1 MSRISFDDT
10 PEPDGVAERVML
22 EDIVKL
28 EGRVAQLEGNINMFI
43 RYVASVRFVTA
54 ERDSAPWMSNW
65 EANLLSGTLVAPTP
79 YVEPEVDIEAAVE
92 AGELGVADNDAGEEF
107 VIVDTDVAADVAD
120 EDALATPAEI
130 VDVDLAE
137 LPPADVADE
146 DALVDETAV
155 DDSEPPLSA
164 A

>member
-10 PEPDGVAERVML
+10 PESDSVAEHVML

-28 EGRVAQLEGNINMFI
+28 EGRISQLEGNINMFI
-43 RYVASVRFVTA
+43 RYVASIRFTTA

-65 EANLLSGTLVAPTP
+65 EANLLSGTLVAPIP
-79 YVEPEVDIEAAVE
+79 YVEPEPEYEVE
-92 AGELGVADNDAGEEF
+92 AEIDGKIIVIDDLDELVADN
-107 VIVDTDVAADVAD
+107 VV
-120 EDALATPAEI
+120 P
-130 VDVDLAE
+130 LAE
-137 LPPADVADE
+137 LVDTGTGTDLAVPADVADE
-146 DALVDETAV
+146 DAASDETVDGETV

>member
-1 MSRISFDDT
+1 MSRVSFEDT
-10 PEPDGVAERVML
+10 PESDSVAEHVML

-28 EGRVAQLEGNINMFI
+28 EGRISQLEGNINMFI
-43 RYVASVRFVTA
+43 RYVASIRFTTA

-65 EANLLSGTLVAPTP
+65 EANLLSGTLVAPIP
-79 YVEPEVDIEAAVE
+79 YVEPEPEYEVE
-92 AGELGVADNDAGEEF
+92 VI
-107 VIVDTDVAADVAD
+107 IVD
-120 EDALATPAEI
+120 DAEFARIGGAEI

-137 LPPADVADE
+137 LPPADAAEVAADVADE